1 MPTPVAMQSPDRF
14 AVIIPVYNH
23 QEMVRTVVEKALR
36 LSLPVFVVDD
46 GATDGSFGRIED
58 IREIRI
64 LRHPEN
70 RGKGAALITGFAAA
84 AAVADWAVTIDAD
97 GQHDPAEV
105 PAMIRA
111 IPAETRPIVIGRR
124 RGMEGGTVPWT
135 SRFGRGFSNFWVRM
149 SGGPRLSDTQSG
161 FRIYPLPEVLRLDVQ
176 ARRYQFEVEV
186 LAKANWAGIPVTE
199 AEIGVDYPPGAKR
212 ISHFHPFVDFMR
224 NTLVFARL
232 IPQRLFV
239 PPSVRARWAMRPG
252 PLS

>member
-1 MPTPVAMQSPDRF
+1 MMAISSSGSF
-14 AVIIPVYNH
+14 ALIIPVYNH
-23 QEMVRTVVEKALR
+23 EGMVREVVEKALA

-46 GATDGSFGRIED
+46 GSTDGSYGRIED
-58 IREIRI
+58 IPEIRI

-70 RGKGAALITGFAAA
+70 RGKGAALLTGFAEAA
-84 AAVADWAVTIDAD
+84 RVADWAVTLDAD

-111 IPAETRPIVIGRR
+111 IPGGTRPIVIGRR
-124 RGMEGGTVPWT
+124 RGMAGPAVPWT

-149 SGGPRLSDTQSG
+149 SGGPTLSDTQSG
-161 FRIYPLPEVLRLDVQ
+161 FRIYPLPETLRLDVR
-176 ARRYQFEVEV
+176 ARRYQFEVEL
-186 LAKANWAGIPVTE
+186 LAKAHWAGIPVTE
-199 AEIGVDYPPGAKR
+199 AEIGVDYRPGSKR

-252 PLS
+252 TPP